1 MLRAAVRRVRVPC
14 LSQCCQHHQWA
25 RQQALPAISVCAGS
39 EHTRK
44 HRYALCAA
52 AAGVVALACSGTSV
66 KCDDSTEEE
75 VVNWSST
82 HKVTTS
88 KFLRP
93 ESTAEVTHCPKVLYE
108 C

>member
-1 MLRAAVRRVRVPC
+1 VQR

-25 RQQALPAISVCAGS
+25 RQQALPAISVFAGN
-39 EHTRK
+39 EHTSK
-44 HRYALCAA
+44 QRYALYAA
-52 AAGVVALACSGTSV
+52 AASIVALACSNTSA
-66 KCDDSTEEE
+66 KCEDSSEEE

-93 ESTAEVTHCPKVLYE
+93 ESTAEVSHCFIMLRHL
-108 C
+108 

>member
-1 MLRAAVRRVRVPC
+1 MLRAAVRRVRVPR

-25 RQQALPAISVCAGS
+25 CQQALLAISICAGN
-39 EHTRK
+39 EHTSK
-44 HRYALCAA
+44 QRYALCAA
-52 AAGVVALACSGTSV
+52 AASIVALACSNTTA

-93 ESTAEVTHCPKVLYE
+93 ESTAEVTHCLNVLR
-108 C
+108 